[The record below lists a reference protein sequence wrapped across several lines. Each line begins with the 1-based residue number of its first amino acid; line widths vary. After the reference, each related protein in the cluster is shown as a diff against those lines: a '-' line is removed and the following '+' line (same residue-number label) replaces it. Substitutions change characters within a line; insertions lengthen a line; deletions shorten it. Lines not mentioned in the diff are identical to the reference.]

1 VISAQSLQAARV
13 LLGKQKFSV
22 VVLDPGLPDG
32 DGLQLLDELPQF
44 GAAVPPVVILSVS
57 EMSQEIRQRV
67 HAVLVKSRISE
78 ARIAEV
84 ILEVLSAEWPPPALL
99 RDSA

>member
-1 VISAQSLQAARV
+1 MCRDT
-13 LLGKQKFSV
+13 LLLCGM
-22 VVLDPGLPDG
+22 
-32 DGLQLLDELPQF
+32 
-44 GAAVPPVVILSVS
+44 ILSLRPVIVLSFIFASAALAQNALPADPRKPDPLVLKIVS